1 MRTRERWQL
10 GFPQKFYKKIKLI
23 SLKTIL
29 QSMVVVILQPFVVV
43 LNVVEVFNPFDKLC
57 RYFVRIRG
65 YGAR

>member
-1 MRTRERWQL
+1 
-10 GFPQKFYKKIKLI
+10 
-23 SLKTIL
+23 
-29 QSMVVVILQPFVVV
+29 MVVVILQPFVVV